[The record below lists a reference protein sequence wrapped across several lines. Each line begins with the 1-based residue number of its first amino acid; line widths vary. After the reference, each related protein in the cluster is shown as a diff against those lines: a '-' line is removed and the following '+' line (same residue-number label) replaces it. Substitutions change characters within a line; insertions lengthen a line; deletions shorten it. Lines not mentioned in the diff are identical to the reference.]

1 MKLTN
6 FILAAV
12 ILCTLTQCK
21 PEATAGDGWAGGI
34 EGHYTNSQ
42 GEEVT
47 VNRIDD
53 THVSISAYHAFSIL
67 GPMGFTNVTMNSA
80 NSFTLNSISP
90 YTGCPNNVV
99 VSGTGTASNNNISL
113 FMQATATPTGDP
125 DDCENWNYT
134 LSASK

>member
-34 EGHYTNSQ
+34 EGYYVNTI

-53 THVSISAYHAFSIL
+53 THVSISATTSAWYTLGFS
-67 GPMGFTNVTMNSA
+67 NVTMNSA
-80 NSFTLNSISP
+80 TTFTLNSIQEQA
-90 YTGCPNNVV
+90 CPNNTIL
-99 VSGTGTASNNNISL
+99 SGTGTASNNNITL
-113 FMQATATPTGDP
+113 FMQATATPSGDP
-125 DDCENWNYT
+125 DNDCVNWNYT
-134 LSASK
+134 LSATKQ